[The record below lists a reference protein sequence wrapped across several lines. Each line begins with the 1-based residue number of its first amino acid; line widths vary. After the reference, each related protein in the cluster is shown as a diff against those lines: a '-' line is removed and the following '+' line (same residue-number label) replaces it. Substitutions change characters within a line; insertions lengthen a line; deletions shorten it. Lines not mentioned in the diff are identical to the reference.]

1 MPELPV
7 PLRRRQLLRLGLAV
21 ALGGGGAGLLGG
33 CRSSRG
39 PRLLAVKRELAPAWA
54 GELPAPWRLETAP
67 DPEALLKAL
76 RSEAKPTVLP
86 DLVALG
92 DGWASAA
99 EQDRWLPLDQPALL
113 AELAGFAA
121 APARLFRPEGQPPVA
136 FPWAYTPWVIALR
149 SRPDLVRQQQ
159 RGWDLLLDPSLRGRL
174 VLPSSPRV
182 CITLMGEDFER
193 VQQLRRQ
200 ALAHDDRDGL
210 NLLLAGQAEAAVLPL
225 RPLVPLLRRDPRLQ
239 VIWPASG
246 APLSWQLLLRPAGAR
261 QPAPAAWLGQVL
273 QPPLL
278 AALLAGGWVPPLPPQ
293 RLKPLLARFPQPVAA
308 LLAPDPPRLGR
319 CWSLPPLDPRR
330 RLALQSLWDA
340 AA

>member
-7 PLRRRQLLRLGLAV
+7 SLRRRQLLRLGLGA
-21 ALGGGGAGLLGG
+21 ALGAGGAVLLAG
-33 CRSSRG
+33 CRASRG
-39 PRLLAVKRELAPAWA
+39 PRLLAVKRELPSTWA

-67 DPEALLKAL
+67 DPEALLETL
-76 RSEAKPTVLP
+76 RSEASQAVLP

-92 DGWASAA
+92 DGWATAS

-121 APARLFRPEGQPPVA
+121 APTRLFRSQGQPPVA

-149 SRPDLVRQQQ
+149 SRPDLARQQQ
-159 RGWDLLLDPSLRGRL
+159 RGWDLLLDASLQGRL

-193 VQQLRRQ
+193 VRQLRRQ
-200 ALAHDDRDGL
+200 VLAHDDRDGL

-261 QPAPAAWLGQVL
+261 QPAPAAWLAQVL
-273 QPPLL
+273 RPPLL

-293 RLKPLLARFPQPVAA
+293 RLQPLLARFPQSLAA
-308 LLAPDPPRLGR
+308 LLAPDPGRLER